1 MNFPE
6 SCLPIGRPQTTG
18 DFNIAPELDRRFRL
32 NNSLAG
38 QTVALPLP
46 VLSPAQFSDFQT
58 HFRTVGLLSS
68 WELPAAVWIGRA
80 VPPTPVRWRYA
91 SAPSW
96 ALLPGN
102 LWQVTGVQLKAV

>member
-6 SCLPIGRPQTTG
+6 SCLPIGRPHTLG
-18 DFNIAPELDRRFRL
+18 DFNIAAELDRRFRL
-32 NNSLAG
+32 SDSLSG
-38 QTVALPLP
+38 QTVSLPMP
-46 VLSPAQFSDFQT
+46 VFTAAQCNDFKS

-68 WELPAAVWIGRA
+68 WELPAAVWVGRA

-96 ALLPGN
+96 DLLPGD
-102 LWQVTGVQLKAV
+102 LWQVSGVVLRAV

>member
-6 SCLPIGRPQTTG
+6 SCLPIGRPHTLG
-18 DFNIAPELDRRFRL
+18 DFNIAAELDRRFRL
-32 NNSLAG
+32 SPTLSG
-38 QTVALPLP
+38 QTVSLPLP
-46 VLSPAQFSDFQT
+46 VLTAAQCNDLKA

-68 WELPAAVWIGRA
+68 WELPAAVWVGRA

-96 ALLPGN
+96 DLLPGE
-102 LWQVTGVQLKAV
+102 LWQVSGVVLRAV

>member
-6 SCLPIGRPQTTG
+6 SCLPIGRPHATG
-18 DFNIAPELDRRFRL
+18 DFNIATELDRRFRL
-32 NNSLAG
+32 NDGLTG

-46 VLSPAQFSDFQT
+46 VFSPAQFSDFQT

-68 WELPAAVWIGRA
+68 FELPAAVWIGRA

-91 SAPSW
+91 TAPSW
-96 ALLPGN
+96 ALLPGG
-102 LWQVTGVQLKAV
+102 LWQVAGVQLKAV

>member
-6 SCLPIGRPQTTG
+6 SCLPIGRPHTLG
-18 DFNIAPELDRRFRL
+18 DFNIAAELDRRFRL
-32 NNSLAG
+32 SPTLSG
-38 QTVALPLP
+38 QTVSLPLP
-46 VLSPAQFSDFQT
+46 VFTAAQCNDLKV

-68 WELPAAVWIGRA
+68 WELPAAVWVGRA

-96 ALLPGN
+96 DLLPGE
-102 LWQVTGVQLKAV
+102 LWQVSGVVLRAV